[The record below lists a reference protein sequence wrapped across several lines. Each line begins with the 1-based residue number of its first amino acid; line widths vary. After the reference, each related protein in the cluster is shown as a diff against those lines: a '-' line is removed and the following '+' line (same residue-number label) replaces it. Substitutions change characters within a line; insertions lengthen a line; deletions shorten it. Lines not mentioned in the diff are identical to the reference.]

1 MTGSTKTPGVLRVGS
16 ALPDP
21 PFELMDGDTPTG
33 FDVELMQAICRELGL
48 EWRLTRYTGGDFNH
62 IFDGL
67 ANGSWDCVASGATIT
82 AERQKVATFCAPY
95 IESGQSLV
103 CNVEKTPGAHSVDD
117 LRGMTI
123 AVQHGNTSEP
133 VAHRLKA
140 EGRVADVHTYA
151 YHDINKMLDDLEA
164 GRIGAVM
171 KLAPVMHWLTRNRP
185 ALRVVQ
191 ERITNEKL
199 GVSVGLGNDALRQAI
214 DDAQGRLRAS
224 GTLDQMVKKWL
235 TA

>member
-1 MTGSTKTPGVLRVGS
+1 MTLRTNTPGILRVAS

-21 PFELMDGDTPTG
+21 PFELMDGNMPTG
-33 FDVELMQAICRELGL
+33 FDVELMQAVCDELGL
-48 EWRLTRYTGGDFNH
+48 QWQLTRYTGSDFNR

-67 ANGSWDCVASGATIT
+67 ANGSWDCVASGTTIT
-82 AERQKVATFCAPY
+82 PERQKVATFCAPY
-95 IESGQSLV
+95 IASGQSLV
-103 CNVEKTPGAHSVDD
+103 CNIERTPDVHSVDD
-117 LRGMTI
+117 LRGMVI

-140 EGRVADVHTYA
+140 EGRVADVRTYA

-191 ERITNEKL
+191 EKITDEKL
-199 GVSVGLGNDALRQAI
+199 GVAVSLGNNALRRAI
-214 DDAQGRLRAS
+214 DDAQERLRAR
-224 GTLDQMVKKWL
+224 GVLDQMVRKWL